1 MSNQSDQRNF
11 LAGLF
16 ILLLF
21 AGSMANYI
29 DRALLGMVIPQ
40 VRRDL
45 SLTNADYGLAVHAF
59 LVMYAIFYILGG
71 RIADYLGYR
80 RTFTLALVFWSIA
93 SMAEGFVRGLRTLVF
108 CQAVLGMGE
117 GSYYPSAMR
126 GAAERFPPA
135 SRAKAVGTILSAIS
149 VGLLVTPPVVA
160 WTTLHYGW
168 RATFL
173 LIGALGFLL
182 LPPWIWLHR
191 RTDVAPVPPSAG
203 PARAPTSRGATS
215 DGAPVP
221 QGTGPTQ
228 TEAPDAATGRRRQA
242 GIPGEEDIGLSAVLK
257 TRKYW
262 CVLLARGCSDAA
274 WYFYLFWIPGYFQ
287 EARGFNLATVG
298 RLLWIPYSCSAVGA
312 IAGAAAS
319 SALIQRGLGLDR
331 SRKTIL
337 FTSALVCV
345 LSATAGFAPAKYVA
359 LALVSLALFAH
370 QSWSSNIHTV
380 ITEISP
386 AKHVATLYGITG
398 ATGTLIGA
406 AAQLVIGPVIDLHG
420 YKPAFVWVG
429 GMYLLAM
436 VLLSCAGPLQP
447 VRAVTSDV

>member
-1 MSNQSDQRNF
+1 MSSQTDQRNF

-16 ILLLF
+16 ILILF

-29 DRALLGMVIPQ
+29 DRSLLGMVIPQ

-59 LVMYAIFYILGG
+59 LVMYAVFYILGG
-71 RIADYLGYR
+71 RIADRLGYR

-93 SMAEGFVRGLRTLVF
+93 SMAGAFVRGLRTLVL

-117 GSYYPSAMR
+117 GSYYPTAMR

-135 SRAKAVGTILSAIS
+135 SRAKAVGVILAAIS
-149 VGLLVTPPVVA
+149 VGLLVTPPLVT
-160 WTTLHYGW
+160 WITLHYGW

-182 LPPWIWLHR
+182 LPPWILLHQR
-191 RTDVAPVPPSAG
+191 MGRNDATHAPV
-203 PARAPTSRGATS
+203 R
-215 DGAPVP
+215 
-221 QGTGPTQ
+221 
-228 TEAPDAATGRRRQA
+228 TETPDAATS
-242 GIPGEEDIGLSAVLK
+242 IPGGEGVRLSAVLK

-262 CVLLARGCSDAA
+262 FVLTARGCSDAA

-287 EARGFNLATVG
+287 DARGFNLATVG
-298 RLLWIPYSCSAVGA
+298 RLLWIPYFCSVLGA
-312 IAGAAAS
+312 FAGAAAS
-319 SALIQRGLGLDR
+319 SALIRRGLGLHR
-331 SRKTIL
+331 SRKSIL
-337 FTSALVCV
+337 LVSGLVCV
-345 LSATAGFAPAKYVA
+345 FSASAGFTPAKYLA

-370 QSWSSNIHTV
+370 QSWSTNIHTV

-386 AKHVATLYGITG
+386 PKHVAILYGMTG
-398 ATGTLIGA
+398 AAGTLVGA
-406 AAQLVIGPVIDLHG
+406 AAQLVIGPLIDLHG

-429 GMYLLAM
+429 GMYVLAA
-436 VLLSCAGPLQP
+436 VFLSCAGTLQP
-447 VRAVTSDV
+447 MWQEVAGLGKSAPPSPSEA